1 MEGLNTKK
9 AWLFLAPALILMAVF
24 TFYPMISTIV
34 YSFIN
39 NYNGMDAASGYAEF
53 TIGVE
58 NYRKLFDGSA
68 SSIKFL
74 RALGNTAILVLFTVP
89 LSIVI
94 ALLIA
99 VALNSIKP
107 LQKLFQTIYFLPYVT
122 NALAIGSVFALMFQ
136 SISSGSSGTQGII
149 NTFLGWF
156 GIGPVNWMG
165 PGSSYAANITVLV
178 VYIVWSALPFKILIL
193 SGALQSVNKQYYDA
207 AKVDGTPKWRVLTR
221 ITVPLLSPMISYL
234 FVTGFIG
241 AFKEYSSVVGVF
253 GADNM
258 GPIGDQ
264 GRMNTVVAR
273 IYEFIETTDYG
284 RASAMALALFVIILI
299 LTIIQFQVNKK
310 RVHF

>member
-9 AWLFLAPALILMAVF
+9 AWFFLAPALILMAVF

-39 NYNGMDAASGYAEF
+39 EYNGMEAASGTAGF
-53 TIGVE
+53 SIGIE
-58 NYRKLFDGSA
+58 NYKKLFDGGA
-68 SSIKFL
+68 SSKKFL
-74 RALGNTAILVLFTVP
+74 EALGNTAILVVFTVP
-89 LSIVI
+89 LSIII

-107 LQKLFQTIYFLPYVT
+107 LQKALQTIYFLPYVT
-122 NALAIGSVFALMFQ
+122 NSLAIGSVFAIMFQ
-136 SISSGSSGTQGII
+136 FANEGSTGVNGII
-149 NTFLGWF
+149 NTVIGWF
-156 GIGPVNWMG
+156 GIAPVNWIG
-165 PGSSYAANITVLV
+165 TGSTYAANITVLV
-178 VYIVWSALPFKILIL
+178 IYIVWNALPFKILIL

-207 AKVDGTPKWRVLTR
+207 AKIDGTPKWRVLTK

-253 GADNM
+253 GTNM
-258 GPIGDQ
+258 GPSGDR

-273 IYEFIETTDYG
+273 IYDFIESAEYG
-284 RASAMALALFVIILI
+284 RASAMALALFVIILL
-299 LTIIQFQVNKK
+299 LTIVQFQVNKK

>member
-9 AWLFLAPALILMAVF
+9 AWAFLAPCLVLMAVF
-24 TFYPMISTIV
+24 TFYPMISTII
-34 YSFIN
+34 YSFLN
-39 NYNGMDAASGYAEF
+39 DYNGMDAASGHVNF
-53 TIGVE
+53 SIGIE
-58 NYRKLFDGSA
+58 NYKKLFNMSS
-68 SSIKFL
+68 SSIKFFQ
-74 RALGNTAILVLFTVP
+74 ALGNTAILVVFTVP
-89 LSIVI
+89 LSIII

-107 LQKLFQTIYFLPYVT
+107 LQKAFQTIYFLPYVT

-136 SISSGSSGTQGII
+136 SISKGSSGAEGII

-156 GIGPVNWMG
+156 GIPAVNWMG
-165 PGSSYAANITVLV
+165 PGSTYAANVTVMV

-207 AKVDGTPKWRVLTR
+207 AKIDGTPRHRVLTK

-253 GADNM
+253 GEKQM
-258 GPIGDQ
+258 GPIGAQ

-273 IYEFIETTDYG
+273 VYEFIEDTNYG
-284 RASAMALALFVIILI
+284 RASAMALVLFVIILL
-299 LTIIQFQVNKK
+299 LTIVQFQVNKRK
-310 RVHF
+310 VHF

>member
-9 AWLFLAPALILMAVF
+9 AWIFLAPALILMAVF

-39 NYNGMDAASGYAEF
+39 DYNGLNVVGGDTFKVG
-53 TIGVE
+53 IE
-58 NYRKLFDGSA
+58 NYKKLFDMSA
-68 SSIKFL
+68 SSKRFL
-74 RALGNTAILVLFTVP
+74 EALGNTAILVVFTVP
-89 LSIVI
+89 LSIII

-107 LQKLFQTIYFLPYVT
+107 LQKAFQTIYFLPYVT
-122 NALAIGSVFALMFQ
+122 NSLAIGSVFALMFQ
-136 SISSGSSGTQGII
+136 SSTIIGTIGTEGIV

-156 GIGPVNWMG
+156 GIPAVNWIG
-165 PGSSYAANITVLV
+165 PGSTYAANITVLDI
-178 VYIVWSALPFKILIL
+178 YIVWNALPFKILIL

-207 AKVDGTPKWRVLTR
+207 AKIDGTPKHRVLTK

-253 GADNM
+253 GTEM
-258 GPIGDQ
+258 GPSSDH

-273 IYEFIETTDYG
+273 IYDFIERADYG

-299 LTIIQFQVNKK
+299 LTIIQFRINKK